1 MRQFEGLVA
10 VVTGASSGIGQAT
23 ALALADRGAHVCL
36 VGRDLETLQRAS
48 HCATGHTSCYVA
60 DLTDD
65 AQIHHLVDALEQNIG
80 KIDVLIHSA
89 AVIALGSTDS
99 APIEN
104 FDYQYR
110 TNLRAPF
117 LLTKLSLPM
126 LRRTRGQVI
135 FMNSNAAMRPG
146 PQSGQYAATKAGL
159 RAVADS
165 LREETQ
171 ATGMRVLSL
180 FIGRTATPMQKS
192 VHQHEGAPYFPE
204 LLIQPQDVA
213 DIVVSAISLR
223 RTVEITEL
231 SLRAMRTN

>member
-1 MRQFEGLVA
+1 MKPFEGLVA

-23 ALALADRGAHVCL
+23 AHALADRGAHVCL

-48 HCATGHTSCYVA
+48 QCGTGHTSCYVT

-65 AQIHHLVDALEQNIG
+65 AQVHDLVAALEQDMG
-80 KIDVLIHSA
+80 RIDVLIHSA

-99 APIEN
+99 ALIEN

-135 FMNSNAAMRPG
+135 FMNSNAALRPG

-171 ATGMRVLSL
+171 AAGMRVLSL
-180 FIGRTATPMQKS
+180 FIGRTATPMQQS
-192 VHQHEGAPYFPE
+192 VHQHEGAHYSPD
-204 LLIQPQDVA
+204 LLIQPQNVA
-213 DIVVSAISLR
+213 DIVVSVISLP
-223 RTVEITEL
+223 RTVEVTEL
-231 SLRAMRTN
+231 SLRAMRTS